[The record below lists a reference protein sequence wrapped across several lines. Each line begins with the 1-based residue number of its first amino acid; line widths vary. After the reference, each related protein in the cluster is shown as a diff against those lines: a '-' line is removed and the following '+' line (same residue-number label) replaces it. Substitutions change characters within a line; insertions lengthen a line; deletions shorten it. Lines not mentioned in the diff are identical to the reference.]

1 MYTYH
6 TGLTKVMFNK
16 HRLDIVGPFLHPWL
30 LRDKQHSAIGQ
41 YPSFYVFIFL
51 KIILFLLKCIC
62 FWLCW
67 VLVACEISSS
77 CGERGVTF

>member
-41 YPSFYVFIFL
+41 YPSFYGKSAL
-51 KIILFLLKCIC
+51 YKA
-62 FWLCW
+62 
-67 VLVACEISSS
+67 VLRRA
-77 CGERGVTF
+77 RTPHNA